1 MLKQIFGKRFRGCFY
16 SILALSL
23 LIVGNMAS
31 ANTILLTG
39 EIEDGNAQAVKMPR
53 LPGSWSRTI
62 AWMAPEGFEVQPGDP
77 IVRLD
82 PGDLESQLEQAEVN
96 IETEITA
103 AESQEAAHELRIFD
117 AITSLIR
124 AESSLENARLDSM
137 VPKDTVPELTHDR
150 NRLALANAI
159 HSLERS
165 IRSLEEAYAAR
176 DRDRPMAER
185 DLVNAKNEKERIEN
199 ALKHTN
205 FFAEQPGL
213 VIYRENPRT
222 GLKIFPGE
230 SYGSGTTL
238 LIVASREDLQFRF
251 WVHEADIRKIAL
263 GDEVVVS
270 PDAAGDVKVKARVA
284 WMSNQAASRDDWSSA
299 GYYEILTEPLEP
311 IPEVYVPGMSVLGVI
326 KNEEVSDQVN

>member
-1 MLKQIFGKRFRGCFY
+1 MLKLFFERLISGCFCCLLTL
-16 SILALSL
+16 SMFLLSATVWAEVIL
-23 LIVGNMAS
+23 I
-31 ANTILLTG
+31 TG
-39 EIEDGNAQAVKMPR
+39 EIEDGNAQSVEMPR
-53 LPGSWSRTI
+53 LPGSYSRTI
-62 AWMAPEGFEVQPGDP
+62 AWMAPEGEEVQPGDE
-77 IVRLD
+77 IIRLD

-96 IETEITA
+96 IESQITA

-124 AESSLENARLDSM
+124 SESSLENARLDAM
-137 VPKDTVPELTHDR
+137 VPEDTVPELTHDR
-150 NRLALANAI
+150 NRLALANSI
-159 HSLERS
+159 HSLERT

-185 DLVNAKNEKERIEN
+185 DLLNAQNEKQRIEN

-205 FFAEQPGL
+205 FYAEQPGL
-213 VIYRENPRT
+213 VIYAENPRT

-238 LIVASREDLQFRF
+238 LIVASREDLRFRF

-263 GDEVVVS
+263 NDEVIVS
-270 PDAAGDVKVKARVA
+270 PDAAGDTKVKARVT
-284 WMSNQAASRDDWSSA
+284 WMSNQAASRSDWSSA

-326 KNEEVSDQVN
+326 KNEEVSNQVD

>member
-1 MLKQIFGKRFRGCFY
+1 MLKLIFDRRMSSCFCC
-16 SILALSL
+16 LLVLSVFML
-23 LIVGNMAS
+23 S
-31 ANTILLTG
+31 ATTWAETILITG
-39 EIEDGNAQAVKMPR
+39 EIEDGNAQTVQMPR
-53 LPGSWSRTI
+53 LPGSYSRTI
-62 AWMAPEGFEVQPGDP
+62 AWMAPEGEEVNPGDE
-77 IVRLD
+77 IIRLD

-96 IETEITA
+96 IESQITS

-124 AESSLENARLDSM
+124 SESSLENARLDAM

-150 NRLALANAI
+150 NRLALANSI
-159 HSLERS
+159 HSLERT

-185 DLVNAKNEKERIEN
+185 DLLHAQNEKERIEN
-199 ALKHTN
+199 ALEHTN
-205 FFAEQPGL
+205 FYAEQTGL
-213 VIYRENPRT
+213 VIYAANPRT

-238 LIVASREDLQFRF
+238 LIVASREDLRFRF

-263 GDEVVVS
+263 NDEVIVS
-270 PDAAGDVKVKARVA
+270 PDAAGDVKVKAKVT
-284 WMSNQAASRDDWSSA
+284 WMSNQAASRSDWSSA

-311 IPEVYVPGMSVLGVI
+311 IPDVYIPGMSVLGVI
-326 KNEEVSDQVN
+326 KNEEASDQVE